1 MVFGVAGDLVV
12 TTFHGHQECLLS
24 RALPSG
30 TVTVFSLL
38 WFRGCHHGICLIDRG
53 VEARTFSSFYESIGH
68 LEATSIAYS
77 CNCQL
82 PCIGEKG
89 LDVGKRVGPPELSAA

>member
-12 TTFHGHQECLLS
+12 TTFHGHQVCLLS

-38 WFRGCHHGICLIDRG
+38 WFRGCHHGTCLIDRG
-53 VEARTFSSFYESIGH
+53 KKPDFLVLLRKHWSPGGNFVS
-68 LEATSIAYS
+68 LLL
-77 CNCQL
+77 QL
-82 PCIGEKG
+82 PTPMYQ
-89 LDVGKRVGPPELSAA
+89 R